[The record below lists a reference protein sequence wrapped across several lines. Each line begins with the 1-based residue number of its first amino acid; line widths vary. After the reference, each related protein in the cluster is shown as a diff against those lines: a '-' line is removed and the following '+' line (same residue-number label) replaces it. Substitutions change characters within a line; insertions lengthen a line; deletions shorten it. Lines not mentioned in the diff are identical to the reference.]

1 MDNNFNNPNNMNP
14 YTQMPTGQMP
24 VQPAGAP
31 QQKEHKKPGFG
42 AGFGAGI
49 ATGVFGA
56 FVLGLVVLFAY
67 SMISGRSVQ
76 TVATNSNVLD
86 NETVSKIDELSNYID
101 EYYYEDYDKDSL
113 KDSMIHGLMEGLD
126 DPYSVYYTADEYK
139 ELQISTTGT
148 YYGIGAG
155 LKQDADTKKVTIS
168 KVYSGTPSEEAGL
181 KKGDEIVSVDGV
193 DATSEELTDLVSK
206 IRGKEGTTVRLE
218 IRRGDSEDTFTV
230 DVERKNVELPSVEGK
245 MLDNGV
251 AYIQISEF
259 QTNTASQF
267 EDILSGLENQG
278 MKGLIV
284 DLRGNPG
291 GLLTAVTEIVDRL
304 LPAETVGDLPA
315 GTVVYTQDKNGNVQ
329 TYGEDDG
336 EQIDCP
342 IVVLVD
348 ENSASASEIFAGAM
362 KDYNEDGY
370 IDATLVGKT
379 TFGKGIVQSIFNLS
393 DGDAVKIT
401 TSKYYTPNGKNI
413 HGTGIDPDVEVDY
426 EYTGDADAEYD
437 MQYDVQLQKAI
448 EVMNEKL

>member
-1 MDNNFNNPNNMNP
+1 MDNNFNNSNNINP
-14 YTQMPTGQMP
+14 YTQVQSGQMP
-24 VQPAGAP
+24 FPQAGSP
-31 QQKEHKKPGFG
+31 QQNNHMKPGFG
-42 AGFGAGI
+42 AGFGVGI
-49 ATGVFGA
+49 ATGVIGA
-56 FVLGLVVLFAY
+56 FVLGVITLFAY

-86 NETVSKIDELSNYID
+86 SDTVSKIDELSNYID
-101 EYYYEDYDKDSL
+101 KYYYEDYDTDTL
-113 KDSMIHGLMEGLD
+113 KNSMLHGLMDGLGD
-126 DPYSVYYTADEYK
+126 QYSVYYTADEYK

-148 YYGIGAG
+148 YYGIGAA
-155 LKQDADTKKVTIS
+155 LKQDADSKKVTIS
-168 KVYSGTPSEEAGL
+168 KIYSGTPSEEAGL
-181 KKGDEIVSVDGV
+181 KKGDEIVSVDGIES
-193 DATSEELTDLVSK
+193 TSEELTDLVNK
-206 IRGKEGTTVRLE
+206 IRGEEGTTVHLE
-218 IRRGDSEDTFTV
+218 IRRDDSEDTFTV
-230 DVERKNVELPSVEGK
+230 DVERKNVQLPSVEGK

-259 QTNTASQF
+259 QTNTATQF
-267 EDILSGLENQG
+267 EEILTGLQNQG

-284 DLRGNPG
+284 DLRSNPG

-315 GTVVYTQDKNGNVQ
+315 GTVVYTQDKNGKVQ
-329 TYGEDDG
+329 TYGDDDG
-336 EQIDCP
+336 QQIDCP

-379 TFGKGIVQSIFNLS
+379 TFGKGIVQTIFNLS

-401 TSKYYTPNGKNI
+401 TSKYYTPNGNNI

-426 EYTGDADAEYD
+426 EYTGDTNSEYD

>member
-1 MDNNFNNPNNMNP
+1 MMDNNTNSKEMNP
-14 YTQMPTGQMP
+14 YMQATPMPENTPDGR
-24 VQPAGAP
+24 GD
-31 QQKEHKKPGFG
+31 KDGHKNPGFG

-49 ATGVFGA
+49 AAGVCGA
-56 FVLGLVVLFAY
+56 IVLGIIVLFSY
-67 SMISGRSVQ
+67 SMISGRSIQ
-76 TVATNSNVLD
+76 TVATGSDLLD
-86 NETVSKIDELSNYID
+86 SGTVNKIDELSDYID

-113 KDSMIHGLMEGLD
+113 KDSMLHGLVDGLGD
-126 DPYSVYYTADEYK
+126 QYSVYYTADEYK

-181 KKGDEIVSVDGV
+181 KKGDEIVSVDGI

-206 IRGKEGTTVRLE
+206 IRGEEGTTVKLE
-218 IRRGDSEDTFTV
+218 IRRDGVEDTFTV
-230 DVERKNVELPSVEGK
+230 EVERKNVELPSVEGR

-267 EDILSGLENQG
+267 AETLTGLQNQG
-278 MKGLIV
+278 MNGLIV

-291 GLLTAVTEIVDRL
+291 GLLTAVTEIVESL
-304 LPAETVGDLPA
+304 LPAEEVGDLPA
-315 GTVVYTQDKNGNVQ
+315 GTVVYTKDKNGKIQ
-329 TYGEDDG
+329 TFGEDDG
-336 EQIDCP
+336 KNIDCP

-362 KDYNEDGY
+362 KDYSEDGY

-379 TFGKGIVQSIFNLS
+379 TFGKGIVQTIFNLS
-393 DGDAVKIT
+393 DGDAIKVT
-401 TSKYYTPNGKNI
+401 TSKYYTPNGHNI

-426 EYTGDADAEYD
+426 EYTGDTNADYD